1 VQHFTGFPVNITMQ
15 GRYNIIAEDQLIQQV
30 LTGERDA
37 FRILVENYKNL
48 VAHIVYRMIYCK
60 EDREDICQDVFIKIY
75 QNISNFHGKSKLST
89 WIARIAYN
97 TCINHLEKK
106 EKKRTLVSDDLL
118 IENYVSENSDDS
130 IHKVIEEGDI
140 KEKLTAVIELLPE
153 IFRIVITLYHLE
165 GMKYQEISQ
174 VLDKPEGTIKSYLY
188 RARQIL
194 KIALEKK
201 YYKEEFV

>member
-1 VQHFTGFPVNITMQ
+1 LQHFPAFPVNITMY
-15 GRYNIIAEDQLIQQV
+15 GKDENISEDRMIRQV
-30 LTGERDA
+30 LAGDKDA
-37 FRILVENYKNL
+37 FRLLVENYQNL
-48 VAHIVYRMIYCK
+48 VAHVVFRMVKCR
-60 EDREDICQDVFIKIY
+60 EDREDICQDVFMKIY
-75 QNISNFHGKSKLST
+75 QNLPNFRGQSKLST

-106 EKKRTLVSDDLL
+106 RALVSDDLL

-130 IHKVIEEGDI
+130 VHKDIEEGDI
-140 KEKLTAVIELLPE
+140 KEKLTALIELLPE

-188 RARQIL
+188 RARQLL
-194 KIALEKK
+194 KVALEKK

>member
-1 VQHFTGFPVNITMQ
+1 MQHFTGFPVNITMQ

-60 EDREDICQDVFIKIY
+60 EDREDICQDVFMKIY
-75 QNISNFHGKSKLST
+75 QNLSNFHGNSKLST

-97 TCINHLEKK
+97 TSINHL

-118 IENYVSENSDDS
+118 IENYVLENSDES
-130 IHKVIEEGDI
+130 IDKDIEEEDI
-140 KEKLTAVIELLPE
+140 KEKLTAAIELLPE

>member
-1 VQHFTGFPVNITMQ
+1 MQHFPAFPVNITMY
-15 GRYNIIAEDQLIQQV
+15 GKDENISEDRMIRQV
-30 LTGERDA
+30 LAGDKDA
-37 FRILVENYKNL
+37 FRLLVENYQNL
-48 VAHIVYRMIYCK
+48 VAHVVFRMVKCR
-60 EDREDICQDVFIKIY
+60 EDREDICQDVFMKIY
-75 QNISNFHGKSKLST
+75 QNLPNFRGQSKLST

-106 EKKRTLVSDDLL
+106 RALVSDDLL

-130 IHKVIEEGDI
+130 VHKDIEEGDI
-140 KEKLTAVIELLPE
+140 KEKLTALIELLPE

-188 RARQIL
+188 RARQLL
-194 KIALEKK
+194 KVALEKK

>member
-1 VQHFTGFPVNITMQ
+1 LQHFPAFPVNITMQ
-15 GRYNIIAEDQLIQQV
+15 GRVENISEDRMIRQV
-30 LTGERDA
+30 LAGDKDA
-37 FRILVENYKNL
+37 FRLLVENYQNL
-48 VAHIVYRMIYCK
+48 VVHIVFRMVK
-60 EDREDICQDVFIKIY
+60 SREDREDICQDVFMKIY
-75 QNISNFHGKSKLST
+75 QNLPGFRGQSKLST

-106 EKKRTLVSDDLL
+106 RVLVSNDLM
-118 IENYVSENSDDS
+118 IENYVSENSDES
-130 IHKVIEEGDI
+130 IHKDIEEGDI
-140 KEKLTAVIELLPE
+140 KEKLTAAIELLPE

-188 RARQIL
+188 RARQLL
-194 KIALEKK
+194 KVALEKK

>member
-60 EDREDICQDVFIKIY
+60 EDREDICQDVFMKIY
-75 QNISNFHGKSKLST
+75 QNLSNFHGNSKLST

-106 EKKRTLVSDDLL
+106 RTLVCDDLL
-118 IENYVSENSDDS
+118 IENYVLENSDES
-130 IHKVIEEGDI
+130 IHKNIEEGDI

-165 GMKYQEISQ
+165 GMKYQEISE
-174 VLDKPEGTIKSYLY
+174 VLDKPEGTIKSCLY
-188 RARQIL
+188 RARHLL